1 MKRTLYVC
9 RCYSMQHSFVVS
21 ADDEDFFIEVHLTP
35 LPFLQRVVNAVRYVF
50 GARSP
55 YGDFEEVLLSPN
67 DAVNLGDSLIEWAAQ
82 GGKVAFCQ
90 NDVH

>member
-9 RCYSMQHSFVVS
+9 KCHSMQHSFVVS
-21 ADDEDFFIEVHLTP
+21 ADEDDVFIEVHLTP

-50 GARSP
+50 GGRSP
-55 YGDFEEVLLSPN
+55 YGDFEEILLSPV
-67 DAVNLGDSLIEWAAQ
+67 DSVNLGDSLIEWAAQ